1 MQWTNETWYRVVRT
15 FIQALVAALSGL
27 VAQGAFQSPTV
38 TAIVS
43 AVVLFLSTALM
54 NLEQV
59 PNGKPADVEIDSG
72 EVEGYNNKD
81 E

>member
-15 FIQALVAALSGL
+15 FIQALAAALGGL
-27 VAQGAFQSPTV
+27 ITQGAFQSPTV

-72 EVEGYNNKD
+72 EVDGYNNQD

>member
-1 MQWTNETWYRVVRT
+1 MKFTNETWYRVVRT

-59 PNGKPADVEIDSG
+59 PNGKPADVEIDNTNA
-72 EVEGYNNKD
+72 EGYNNQD

>member
-15 FIQALVAALSGL
+15 FIQALAAALGGL
-27 VAQGAFQSPTV
+27 ITQGAFQSPTV

-54 NLEQV
+54 TLEQV
-59 PNGKPADVEIDSG
+59 PNGKPADVEIDNTNA
-72 EVEGYNNKD
+72 EGYNNQD

>member
-1 MQWTNETWYRVVRT
+1 MKFTNKTWYRVVRT

-27 VAQGAFQSPTV
+27 VAQGVFQSPTV

-72 EVEGYNNKD
+72 DTEGYNNQD

>member
-15 FIQALVAALSGL
+15 FIQALAAALGGL
-27 VAQGAFQSPTV
+27 ITQGAFQSPTV

-59 PNGKPADVEIDSG
+59 PNGKPVDVEIDNTNA
-72 EVEGYNNKD
+72 EGYNNQD

>member
-15 FIQALVAALSGL
+15 FIQALTAALSGL
-27 VAQGAFQSPTV
+27 VAQGVFQSPTV

>member
-1 MQWTNETWYRVVRT
+1 MKFTNETWYRVVRT
-15 FIQALVAALSGL
+15 FIQALAAALSGL
-27 VAQGAFQSPTV
+27 VAQGVFQSPTV

-59 PNGKPADVEIDSG
+59 PNGKPADVENIDN
-72 EVEGYNNKD
+72 EEENKV
-81 E
+81 

>member
-38 TAIVS
+38 TVIVS

>member
-1 MQWTNETWYRVVRT
+1 MKFTNETWYRVVRT
-15 FIQALVAALSGL
+15 FIQALAAALSGL
-27 VAQGAFQSPTV
+27 VAQGVFQSPTV

-59 PNGKPADVEIDSG
+59 PNGKPADVEIDN
-72 EVEGYNNKD
+72 EEENKV
-81 E
+81 

>member
-1 MQWTNETWYRVVRT
+1 MKFTNETWYRVVRT

-54 NLEQV
+54 NLEQA
-59 PNGKPADVEIDSG
+59 PNGKPADVEIDNTNA
-72 EVEGYNNKD
+72 EGYNNKD

>member
-15 FIQALVAALSGL
+15 FIQALAAALSGL
-27 VAQGAFQSPTV
+27 VAQGVFQSPTV

-72 EVEGYNNKD
+72 EVEGHNNQD

>member
-27 VAQGAFQSPTV
+27 VAQGVFQSSTV

>member
-27 VAQGAFQSPTV
+27 VAQGAFQSPMV

-59 PNGKPADVEIDSG
+59 PNGKPADVEIDNTNA
-72 EVEGYNNKD
+72 EGYNNQD

>member
-59 PNGKPADVEIDSG
+59 PNGKPADAEIDNTNA
-72 EVEGYNNKD
+72 EGYNNQD

>member
-15 FIQALVAALSGL
+15 FIQALAAALGGL
-27 VAQGAFQSPTV
+27 ITQGAFQSPTV

-43 AVVLFLSTALM
+43 AIVLFLSTALM

-59 PNGKPADVEIDSG
+59 PNGKPADVEIDNTNA
-72 EVEGYNNKD
+72 EGYNNQD

>member
-59 PNGKPADVEIDSG
+59 PNGKPADVEIDNTNA
-72 EVEGYNNKD
+72 EGYNNQD

>member
-27 VAQGAFQSPTV
+27 VAQGVFQSPTV

>member
-1 MQWTNETWYRVVRT
+1 MQWTNETWFRVVRT
-15 FIQALVAALSGL
+15 FIQALAAALSGL
-27 VAQGAFQSPTV
+27 VAQGVFQSPTV

-59 PNGKPADVEIDSG
+59 PNGKPADVEIDNTNA
-72 EVEGYNNKD
+72 EGYNNQD

>member
-72 EVEGYNNKD
+72 DTEGYNNQD

>member
-15 FIQALVAALSGL
+15 FIQALAAALSGL

-72 EVEGYNNKD
+72 DTEGYNNQD

>member
-15 FIQALVAALSGL
+15 FIQALAAALSGL
-27 VAQGAFQSPTV
+27 VAQGVFQSPTV

-59 PNGKPADVEIDSG
+59 PNGKPADVEIDNTNA
-72 EVEGYNNKD
+72 EGYNDKD

>member
-15 FIQALVAALSGL
+15 FIQALAAALGGL
-27 VAQGAFQSPTV
+27 ITQGAFQSPTV

-72 EVEGYNNKD
+72 EVEGYNNQD